1 MKPTKPSI
9 TFLFT
14 MLIAGGILLG
24 CASTGI
30 QRSTE
35 ASTTMQ
41 TMDSVIKLVVVQLG
55 ATGASLDELTKPG
68 QSDVRKAFDL
78 YTANV
83 SKLENLEKDFAR
95 HAEQMEVRGREYFE
109 EWQKDGDTY
118 KSPEIQKLSEQRR
131 LELTDIYGRIAQNS
145 IGVKESFKAY
155 VSESKEIQR
164 YLSNDLTPRGI
175 QAIEPIAVRAVL
187 DGEIL
192 NDSIRDLQ
200 SAIERAQVEMYQ
212 AGSTLP
218 RS

>member
-1 MKPTKPSI
+1 MKPAKPSF
-9 TFLFT
+9 TFLLA
-14 MLIAGGILLG
+14 MLAAGGILLG
-24 CASTGI
+24 CATTGI

-41 TMDSVIKLVVVQLG
+41 TMDNVIKLVVVQLG

-83 SKLENLEKDFAR
+83 SKLETLEKDFAK
-95 HAEQMEVRGREYFE
+95 HAEQMQIRGQAYFE

-118 KSPEIQKLSEQRR
+118 KSVEIQKLSEQRR
-131 LELTDIYGRIAQNS
+131 LELGEIYGRIAQNS
-145 IGVKESFKAY
+145 IGVKESFRAY
-155 VSESKEIQR
+155 VSESNEIQR
-164 YLSNDLTPRGI
+164 YLSNDLTSRGI
-175 QAIEPIAVRAVL
+175 QAIAPIAGRTVL

-192 NDSIRDLQ
+192 NGSIRELQ
-200 SAIERAQVEMYQ
+200 TAIERAQAEMYQ